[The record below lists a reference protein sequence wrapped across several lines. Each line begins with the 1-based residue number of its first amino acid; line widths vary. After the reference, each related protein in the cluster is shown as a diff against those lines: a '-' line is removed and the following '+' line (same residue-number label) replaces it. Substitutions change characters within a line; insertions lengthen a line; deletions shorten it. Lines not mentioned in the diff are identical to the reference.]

1 MVDRTEWQYPGRTV
15 GEAVLRAVT
24 AAAVLLSADIHLE
37 MWATGFRNI
46 PVIGPLFLLNT
57 AGGLVLGIALLVG
70 RYRLVALAAAGFGA
84 LTLTAF
90 AVSATVGLFGVQ
102 ESLSGV
108 PERLSVLAE
117 SVAVVGGVVLT
128 VLPAR
133 AGSAGLPARAGQDG
147 VPDRSGQGGLPDRTG
162 QGGLPAGAGTGR
174 PHAHPA
180 GRRSAADG
188 GPAATPAD
196 AGTADGDAARS
207 GSAARDDTRPTHGW
221 RHGARLGR

>member
-1 MVDRTEWQYPGRTV
+1 
-15 GEAVLRAVT
+15 
-24 AAAVLLSADIHLE
+24 VLLSADIHLE

-57 AGGLVLGIALLVG
+57 AGGLVLGVALLVG

-84 LTLTAF
+84 LTLAAF

-117 SVAVVGGVVLT
+117 SVAVVGGVVLA
-128 VLPAR
+128 VLPA
-133 AGSAGLPARAGQDG
+133 
-147 VPDRSGQGGLPDRTG
+147 RTG
-162 QGGLPAGAGTGR
+162 QGGPPAGAGTDTS
-174 PHAHPA
+174 HAHPG
-180 GRRSAADG
+180 GRRAAADS
-188 GPAATPAD
+188 GPAPTPAD
-196 AGTADGDAARS
+196 VGTAEGDAARS
-207 GSAARDDTRPTHGW
+207 GAAARDGARSTHGW

>member
-1 MVDRTEWQYPGRTV
+1 MVDGAGSRFTGRIV
-15 GEAVLRAVT
+15 GVAVLRAVT

-84 LTLTAF
+84 LTLAAF

-108 PERLSVLAE
+108 PERMSVLAE
-117 SVAVVGGVVLT
+117 AVAVVGGVALAA
-128 VLPAR
+128 LPA
-133 AGSAGLPARAGQDG
+133 
-147 VPDRSGQGGLPDRTG
+147 RTG
-162 QGGLPAGAGTGR
+162 QGGLPAGAQRDTSR
-174 PHAHPA
+174 PHGRGRHPA
-180 GRRSAADG
+180 AP
-188 GPAATPAD
+188 PAEV
-196 AGTADGDAARS
+196 GTADADGTRS
-207 GSAARDDTRPTHGW
+207 GSAALDSEDGARTGRGW